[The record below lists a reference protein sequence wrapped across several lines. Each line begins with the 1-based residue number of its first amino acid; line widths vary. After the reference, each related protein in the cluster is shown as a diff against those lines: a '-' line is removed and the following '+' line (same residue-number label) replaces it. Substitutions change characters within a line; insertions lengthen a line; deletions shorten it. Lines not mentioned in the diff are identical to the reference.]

1 MARTVGTGE
10 AGQNGPARLAGR
22 ARRLAHIGSVAVRRG
37 SPFVVRRLRRSNG
50 TPASAAYER
59 LGAGC
64 QELGATFVKLGQLVA
79 SAPGLVGEEM
89 AAAFRPLL
97 DGGPA
102 VPFDQVRRV
111 AEADLGVPLRR
122 AFAEFDERPVAAASL
137 AVVHRAT
144 LLDGRPVAVKVLR
157 PAIDELVATDL
168 GLVHPLVSQV
178 AATSGVRQAFI
189 FKGLIEG
196 LAEQLAEELDLRN
209 ELAAMV
215 SMRDLLADLGDERI
229 VVPEPLPRLSGRR
242 VLTMQFV
249 DGVPIDDEAGLDA
262 HGIAARP
269 LVEAL
274 VRAWFLGLI
283 RDGVF
288 HGDLHAGNLML
299 LPDGRVAVL
308 DWGIVGR
315 LAPQTHVFFRRMLDG
330 LLGDEAAWDDV
341 ARSLVDRFVP
351 ADHPLAGTVRI
362 EDVVPIARE
371 RAHAFLTRPFGEVS
385 LAEVMEG
392 PPLPADL
399 VEDEW
404 PPLHVLAGRWAA
416 ACLHLPVDRAAPTV
430 PDFDRGMFLLVKQLL
445 YFERYG
451 RRYMADRA
459 LFDDAELHRAA
470 RTLRT

>member
-1 MARTVGTGE
+1 
-10 AGQNGPARLAGR
+10 
-22 ARRLAHIGSVAVRRG
+22 
-37 SPFVVRRLRRSNG
+37 
-50 TPASAAYER
+50 
-59 LGAGC
+59 
-64 QELGATFVKLGQLVA
+64 
-79 SAPGLVGEEM
+79 
-89 AAAFRPLL
+89 
-97 DGGPA
+97 
-102 VPFDQVRRV
+102 
-111 AEADLGVPLRR
+111 
-122 AFAEFDERPVAAASL
+122 
-137 AVVHRAT
+137 
-144 LLDGRPVAVKVLR
+144 
-157 PAIDELVATDL
+157 
-168 GLVHPLVSQV
+168 
-178 AATSGVRQAFI
+178 
-189 FKGLIEG
+189 
-196 LAEQLAEELDLRN
+196 
-209 ELAAMV
+209 
-215 SMRDLLADLGDERI
+215 
-229 VVPEPLPRLSGRR
+229 
-242 VLTMQFV
+242 MQFV
-249 DGVPIDDEAGLDA
+249 DGVPIDDEAGLNA

-330 LLGDEAAWDDV
+330 VLGDEAAWDDV

-371 RAHAFLTRPFGEVS
+371 RAHAFLTRPSGEVS

-404 PPLHVLAGRWAA
+404 PPLHALAGRWAA
-416 ACLHLPVDRAAPTV
+416 ACLRLPVDRATPTV
-430 PDFDRGMFLLVKQLL
+430 PDFDRGMFLLVKQLV